1 MRIKDCFNWPVTN
14 VPGRTITILD
24 RESNDFNHNF
34 VSTGMEREVLNL
46 SSYNYLGFA
55 QNEGP
60 CADAVELTVKKYGI
74 STCSPRAETGTLDLH
89 QECESLVAR
98 FVGQEASILFSMGFA
113 TNSTT
118 LPALIGKG
126 GLIISDELNH
136 SSLIFGARLT
146 GAKISVFKHND
157 MEDLEKLLREVISQG
172 QPRTHR
178 PWKKILVV
186 VESLYSMEGQLCN
199 LSKIVELKK
208 KYNFYIY
215 LDEAHSIGGIGPN
228 GRGICDFYG
237 IDPTD
242 IDICMGT
249 FTKSFGAAGG
259 YIAAT
264 KSIIDHLKLTNHSAA
279 YAEPISVP
287 ILRQIITSMKI
298 ILGEMGGEEG
308 RLRIQNLARNSKFF
322 SSGLK
327 RLGFVVYGGSTP
339 VTPLLIF
346 HPAKLPAF
354 SREMLKRGI
363 AVVVVGYPATPIIT
377 SRVRFCISASHTM
390 DDLQFALDQISE
402 VGDLLGLKNNPDVV
416 KTWF

>member
-1 MRIKDCFNWPVTN
+1 MRIKDCFNRPVTN

-60 CADAVELTVKKYGI
+60 CADAVELYQLDFYFRTVKKYGI

-186 VESLYSMEGQLCN
+186 VESLYSMEG
-199 LSKIVELKK
+199 V
-208 KYNFYIY
+208 F
-215 LDEAHSIGGIGPN
+215 
-228 GRGICDFYG
+228 
-237 IDPTD
+237 
-242 IDICMGT
+242 
-249 FTKSFGAAGG
+249 
-259 YIAAT
+259 
-264 KSIIDHLKLTNHSAA
+264 
-279 YAEPISVP
+279 
-287 ILRQIITSMKI
+287 
-298 ILGEMGGEEG
+298 
-308 RLRIQNLARNSKFF
+308 
-322 SSGLK
+322 
-327 RLGFVVYGGSTP
+327 
-339 VTPLLIF
+339 
-346 HPAKLPAF
+346 
-354 SREMLKRGI
+354 
-363 AVVVVGYPATPIIT
+363 
-377 SRVRFCISASHTM
+377 
-390 DDLQFALDQISE
+390 
-402 VGDLLGLKNNPDVV
+402 
-416 KTWF
+416 